1 MTLCVN
7 GYQDMETFLGLSHVD
22 FHILDKIRVIKK
34 KKDKGKKKK
43 KKGRSSHC
51 DSVGMNPTSI
61 HVDMGSIPS
70 LTLWVKD
77 LALP

>member
-1 MTLCVN
+1 MTLCIN

-43 KKGRSSHC
+43 KREG
-51 DSVGMNPTSI
+51 VPIVTQ
-61 HVDMGSIPS
+61 
-70 LTLWVKD
+70 WE
-77 LALP
+77 